1 MVEKIF
7 LMRGKN
13 RGKTGLGGCLKQWR
27 IFIKITNAFSF
38 MSTSTKV
45 IFIIA
50 VLLLIYGYLCRL
62 LNIYFFWDSKHFGWI
77 MMATSLMGFFIDLK
91 KILEAQ
97 KQSSFIPRLFIGVII
112 VAFGIAGGGILLLK
126 SSKVYQDEI
135 ENIRINEPL
144 KSEIGNFRGVG
155 LFPSG
160 TGFLD
165 FAFNVKP
172 GPYTFV
178 ITVRGSSAI
187 KDFEITLY
195 RGLPAQ

>member
-1 MVEKIF
+1 
-7 LMRGKN
+7 
-13 RGKTGLGGCLKQWR
+13 
-27 IFIKITNAFSF
+27 

-97 KQSSFIPRLFIGVII
+97 KRSSFLPRLFIGVII

-187 KDFEITLY
+187 KDVEITLY
-195 RGLPAQ
+195 RGLLAQ